1 MEIFVGSG
9 AEGGGRNVVV
19 DKTDPVFS
27 LYSPII
33 GCFTPESP
41 S

>member
-9 AEGGGRNVVV
+9 VEGGRNVVV
-19 DKTDPVFS
+19 DKTDPIFS

-33 GCFTPESP
+33 GFFTPESP